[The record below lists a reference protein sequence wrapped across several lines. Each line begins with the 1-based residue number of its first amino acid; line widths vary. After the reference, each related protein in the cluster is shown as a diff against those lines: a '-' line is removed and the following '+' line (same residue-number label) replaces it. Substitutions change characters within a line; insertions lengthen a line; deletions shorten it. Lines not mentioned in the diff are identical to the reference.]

1 MRTEP
6 ASLRD
11 TKFEAINMIAANS
24 ALLRVIVVTSNHL
37 SVFFISAKAPL
48 LVAAGADMEYAWAS
62 SCM

>member
-24 ALLRVIVVTSNHL
+24 ALLRVIVSCRAV
-37 SVFFISAKAPL
+37 
-48 LVAAGADMEYAWAS
+48 GS
-62 SCM
+62 SRRVGRPSIG